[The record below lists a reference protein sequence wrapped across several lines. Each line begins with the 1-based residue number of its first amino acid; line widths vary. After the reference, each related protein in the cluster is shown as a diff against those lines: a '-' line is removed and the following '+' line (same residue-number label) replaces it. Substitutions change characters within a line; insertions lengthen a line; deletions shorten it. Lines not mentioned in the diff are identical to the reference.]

1 MSRLFEEFQKKNTA
15 AKVSRVTSKT
25 IPKEVVISIPLK
37 SNADK
42 KAELDDNF
50 VKVIEYE
57 YAVKYLE
64 VMGIYP
70 TPKMIANLLKSHPL
84 SS

>member
-1 MSRLFEEFQKKNTA
+1 MSRLFEEFQKKNTVP
-15 AKVSRVTSKT
+15 KVSKVRSKAS
-25 IPKEVVISIPLK
+25 IDDIVIAIPLK
-37 SNADK
+37 STSDK

-50 VKVIEYE
+50 VKAIEYE

-64 VMGIYP
+64 VIGIYP
-70 TPKMIANLLKSHPL
+70 TPKMISSFLKEYPL